1 MEDHRVEA
9 ALERAERQLDEGQGL
24 SGSGFWGAVSA
35 VKSDPVL
42 VERYASRIAAID
54 DRAFRRWALLVIPQA
69 LGTAMAVLATA
80 IGVFLVGLAYRL
92 DDWPAVI
99 AFFAGVGILLVTTHG
114 LAHLIV
120 GRLVGIRFTSWFI
133 GTLLRPQPG
142 VKIDYE
148 TYLRARPKGR
158 AWMHASGAI
167 TTKVI
172 PFAMIGAALAADLPG
187 WTVWALAVLGA
198 ATVLTDILWSTEK
211 SDWKRF
217 KREMEF
223 AQRA

>member
-9 ALERAERQLDEGQGL
+9 ALARAEMQLADGQGL

-42 VERYASRIAAID
+42 VERYASRVAAID
-54 DRAFRRWALLVIPQA
+54 DQAFRRWALLVIPQG
-69 LGTAMAVLATA
+69 LGTALAVLATA
-80 IGVFLVGLAYRL
+80 IGVFLVGLSYRL

-99 AFFAGVGILLVTTHG
+99 AFFAGVGILLVSTHG
-114 LAHLIV
+114 LAHLVV
-120 GRLVGIRFTSWFI
+120 GRLAGIRFTSWFI

-148 TYLRARPKGR
+148 TYLGARPEGR
-158 AWMHASGAI
+158 AWMHAAGAI
-167 TTKVI
+167 TTKLV
-172 PFAMIGAALAADLPG
+172 PFIMIGAAVAADLPG
-187 WTVWALAVLGA
+187 WVVWALAALGA
-198 ATVLTDILWSTEK
+198 ATVLTDILWSTKK
-211 SDWKRF
+211 SDWKKF

-223 AQRA
+223 AQSA